1 MLENISLHLPIFNL
15 FGMLT
20 VTSFAELNALPLE
33 QLSNLNELGFLT
45 MTPIQEAALPAIL
58 AGQDVRAQAKTGSGK
73 TAAFGL
79 GLLQHIDA
87 KNFNTQSLVLC
98 PTRELAD
105 QVANELRRLARYIP
119 NLKILTLCGGV
130 PFSVQRDSL
139 AHAAHV
145 IVATPGRLLDHLH
158 KETVNLDHLQTL
170 VLDEADRMLD
180 MGFSDEIDAIISFA
194 PHQRQTLLFSATWP
208 ESIADISQRIQN
220 NPQTIEINS
229 VNELPDV
236 EQQFYEVARHDKIEL
251 LQKLL
256 SRDQPASCVIFC
268 NTKKDCQAVFD
279 ALNDSKQS
287 VLVLH
292 GDMEQRD
299 RDQTLVRFAN
309 GSSRVLVATDV
320 ASRGLDIKALEMV
333 INFELS
339 WDPEVH
345 VHRIGRTARAG
356 QSGLA
361 ISLCSPEEAQRANA
375 LEEMLNMKLNWL
387 PEPTGLRITP
397 LEADMVTLCLDGG
410 KKAKIRPG
418 DILGALTGDV
428 GLQGDDIG
436 KITIH
441 PIHAYVAIKKSVANQ
456 AWKHLQQGKIKG
468 KSVRARLLK

>member
-1 MLENISLHLPIFNL
+1 M
-15 FGMLT
+15 
-20 VTSFAELNALPLE
+20 
-33 QLSNLNELGFLT
+33 
-45 MTPIQEAALPAIL
+45 
-58 AGQDVRAQAKTGSGK
+58 
-73 TAAFGL
+73 
-79 GLLQHIDA
+79 
-87 KNFNTQSLVLC
+87 
-98 PTRELAD
+98 
-105 QVANELRRLARYIP
+105 
-119 NLKILTLCGGV
+119 KILTLCGGV

-299 RDQTLVRFAN
+299 RRPN
-309 GSSRVLVATDV
+309 SSSFLLMGVVGFWLLRMLPLVA
-320 ASRGLDIKALEMV
+320 
-333 INFELS
+333 
-339 WDPEVH
+339 
-345 VHRIGRTARAG
+345 
-356 QSGLA
+356 
-361 ISLCSPEEAQRANA
+361 
-375 LEEMLNMKLNWL
+375 
-387 PEPTGLRITP
+387 
-397 LEADMVTLCLDGG
+397 
-410 KKAKIRPG
+410 
-418 DILGALTGDV
+418 
-428 GLQGDDIG
+428 
-436 KITIH
+436 
-441 PIHAYVAIKKSVANQ
+441 
-456 AWKHLQQGKIKG
+456 
-468 KSVRARLLK
+468 

>member
-1 MLENISLHLPIFNL
+1 M
-15 FGMLT
+15 
-20 VTSFAELNALPLE
+20 TSFAELNALPLE

-158 KETVNLDHLQTL
+158 KETVNLYHLQTL

>member
-1 MLENISLHLPIFNL
+1 MISFIL

-20 VTSFAELNALPLE
+20 VTSFADLNALPAE
-33 QLSNLNELGFLT
+33 QLSNLNELGFIT

-58 AGQDVRAQAKTGSGK
+58 AGKDVRAQAKTGSGK

-79 GLLQHIDA
+79 GLLQRIDA

-139 AHAAHV
+139 VHAAH
-145 IVATPGRLLDHLH
+145 ILVATPGRLLDHLH
-158 KETVNLDHLQTL
+158 KETVQLDHLQTL

-180 MGFSDEIDAIISFA
+180 MGFADDIDAVISFT
-194 PHQRQTLLFSATWP
+194 PEDRQTLLFSATWP
-208 ESIADISQRIQN
+208 DSIAAISQRIQK
-220 NPQTIEINS
+220 NPLTIEINS

-236 EQQFYEVARHDKIEL
+236 EQQFYEVARHDKIDL

-256 SRDQPASCVIFC
+256 SREQPASCVVFC
-268 NTKKDCQAVFD
+268 NTKKDCQAVYD
-279 ALNDSKQS
+279 ALMDSNQS

-356 QSGLA
+356 KSGLA
-361 ISLCSPEEAQRANA
+361 ISLCSPEEAQRANV
-375 LEEMLNMKLNWL
+375 LEEMLNIKLNWL

-397 LEADMVTLCLDGG
+397 LEAEMVTLCLDGG

-418 DILGALTGDV
+418 DILGALTGEV

-441 PIHAYVAIKKSVANQ
+441 PMHAYVAIKKSVANQ
-456 AWKHLQQGKIKG
+456 AWKQLQQGKIKG